1 MSRQYTGVCFSL
13 TNVLSST
20 VIIVFA
26 AHLLFTVKV
35 QSINDY
41 LGSALL
47 QLLLL
52 ICHCDDDNDEMV
64 MMMMV

>member
-1 MSRQYTGVCFSL
+1 
-13 TNVLSST
+13 